1 MSSLALK
8 YKKPER
14 WVMGDEGKGRR
25 FRLKRKSN
33 LEWRCW
39 QRKRKKQLRMRVL
52 LTLRGNCGRNQQE
65 TPSPFLR
72 QE

>member
-8 YKKPER
+8 YKMPER

-25 FRLKRKSN
+25 FRIKRKSN

-39 QRKRKKQLRMRVL
+39 QRKRKKPLRMRVL
-52 LTLRGNCGRNQQE
+52 LTPRR
-65 TPSPFLR
+65 
-72 QE
+72 